1 MIRDLI
7 LILTHV
13 IDFNVLCQKVSP
25 EQLDS
30 YHYDWLKKKLFS
42 HLLIKS
48 PFVVTQPNFWIC
60 VSWSHNQIFEY
71 VIRGHTTKFLNMWSG
86 DYLIFFQNIYVWHKS
101 FKLVSH
107 LNAATTMWQVLVT
120 ENHRLVSS
128 IRMHFYCPYYPWCL
142 LREQRSFSWIMLC
155 LLLFMYL
162 LLLFFSWIMLCLLLF
177 IYLLLV
183 FLRLWEFRDPNATM
197 LLF

>member
-1 MIRDLI
+1 M
-7 LILTHV
+7 
-13 IDFNVLCQKVSP
+13 C
-25 EQLDS
+25 
-30 YHYDWLKKKLFS
+30 
-42 HLLIKS
+42 
-48 PFVVTQPNFWIC
+48 FVVTQPNFWIC
-60 VSWSHNQIFEY
+60 DSWSHNQIFEY
-71 VIRGHTTKFLNMWSG
+71 VIRGLL
-86 DYLIFFQNIYVWHKS
+86 DFFPNIYVWHKS

-183 FLRLWEFRDPNATM
+183 FLRLWEFRDLNATM